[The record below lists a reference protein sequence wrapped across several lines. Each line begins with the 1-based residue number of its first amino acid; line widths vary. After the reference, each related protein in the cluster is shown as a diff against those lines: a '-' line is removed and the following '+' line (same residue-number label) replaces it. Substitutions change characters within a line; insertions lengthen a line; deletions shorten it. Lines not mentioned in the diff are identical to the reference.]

1 MKKTLFA
8 LSLFSSLSAYSNDV
22 QLNNITKDDIE
33 KFTTEFGVN
42 FSHTA
47 VAAPETDGAWGVE
60 IGIVGGTTEAPSFSE
75 AVSDSGGK
83 GSDLKNLFNAGAMA
97 RVHLPF
103 ELFVEAT
110 LLPEQKV
117 SDVKLKSNTYAVG
130 WNFGRSLGL
139 PFDLA
144 VGYNYGSG
152 ELNFK
157 QDATDDVPAAE
168 VKLDAQTS
176 VYWVGVSK
184 SIFVFTPYAKV
195 GTSHIKG
202 DLDASADI
210 FGFTSEK
217 NHSTDNSG
225 SYFAAGLNLELLF
238 MKFGVETSQ
247 TNNVKRV
254 SGKITL
260 DF

>member
-1 MKKTLFA
+1 MKKTLFVFA
-8 LSLFSSLSAYSNDV
+8 LLTSFSSYSNDV
-22 QLNNITKDDIE
+22 QLNNITQDDIE

-47 VAAPETDGAWGVE
+47 VAAPETDGVWGLE
-60 IGIVGGTTEAPSFSE
+60 IGIVGGSTEAPSFSK
-75 AVSDSGGK
+75 AVNESGGK

-103 ELFVEAT
+103 EIFVEAT

-144 VGYNYGSG
+144 AGYNYGSG

-176 VYWVGVSK
+176 VYWVGLSK
-184 SIFVFTPYAKV
+184 SIFIFTPYVKV
-195 GTSHIKG
+195 GTSTIKG

-210 FGFTSEK
+210 FGFSSETK
-217 NHSTDNSG
+217 HSTNNSG
-225 SYFAAGLNLELLF
+225 SYFAAGLNLELLLL
-238 MKFGVETSQ
+238 KFGLETSQ
-247 TNNVKRV
+247 TNDIRRV